1 MMEAPL
7 KTLNLI
13 DKLTGESWSSI
24 ASFSSS
30 MDPLEHHRLL
40 CIAASTFTLHQSWWQ
55 PPPST
60 TKKRKGKEL
69 AEEESAAPNN
79 HPKRRKIVLTDH
91 QQNIIELKKRSDL
104 VTKNNDNESFLGL
117 TLGVSPVRPT
127 TLPAHDEQLK
137 EIRDNRVA
145 KHDNDS
151 LLKLNVGTN
160 EVHHYHQRPVVRRS
174 DPAKF
179 NIKKKL
185 TPSDLGHLSRLL
197 LPKDMVTNYILPK
210 FDEDLKARMRSEVG
224 LEVTVFD
231 EVRQKEYELIFKYL
245 KSSGSYVFNGKWTHD
260 FVKVLDLNKD
270 DEIGLYLHSSTTP
283 SPKPK
288 FHFSL
293 LKLAGQADEGSPA
306 ISSTRKE

>member
-24 ASFSSS
+24 ASSSS
-30 MDPLEHHRLL
+30 SIDPLEHHRLL

-91 QQNIIELKKRSDL
+91 QQNIRELKKRSDL

-117 TLGVSPVRPT
+117 ILGAPVRPT

-145 KHDNDS
+145 KHDDDS
-151 LLKLNVGTN
+151 LLKLSVGTN

-179 NIKKKL
+179 KIKKKL

-245 KSSGSYVFNGKWTHD
+245 KSSGSYVFNGKWTQD

-270 DEIGLYLHSSTTP
+270 DEIGLYLDSSTTP
-283 SPKPK
+283 SAKPK

-306 ISSTRKE
+306 SSSTRKE